1 MFLADLRLYDSGRV
15 FTSVVQSVPF
25 CLMSRGKDLRS

>member
-1 MFLADLRLYDSGRV
+1 MLLADPRLHDSGRV

-25 CLMSRGKDLRS
+25 CLVSRGKD